1 MFKQTH
7 DQLLNKTI
15 RDFLCD
21 SQQKILTIDSPPKP
35 RQVIKVTTQS
45 TVAEVLKEFATYN
58 LLSSPVIDSTSSDYC
73 GLIDVAD
80 LLKGFLD
87 RLSANYSEL
96 NQEEFLQHHHK
107 ITMAELQSLGL
118 TYSSTKIHHLLHN
131 AEMWYRGDVKSTVL
145 SLIKDGFRVQNNTTT
160 IPSPTSPPPSSKLD
174 HVSRVHHRIAV
185 FDVVPG
191 EQTADGPIPEWRVQ
205 DIISQMDI
213 LRYFVTHAIIK
224 GGEEEEGRDNDVDD
238 DDDDVDEG
246 WKRSVGE
253 WKDYLPSMA
262 KGRVCQ
268 VHCDVPTLTAFSM
281 MQQQGLSGLAVV
293 DPATGKLCGNLSV
306 SDLRGITAD
315 RYGALALPVAVF
327 LLFTHPSLSTSTG
340 LDWENVLLGK
350 YPTEAEGLGSWLVEK
365 KGVPLVACREGTPL
379 KDVVVM
385 MVEERKHRV
394 YVVNDE
400 GVAVGVI
407 TPTDILKLVLE
418 N

>member
-15 RDFLCD
+15 RDFLHD
-21 SQQKILTIDSPPKP
+21 SQQKTIPLDSPPKP
-35 RQVIKVTTQS
+35 RDVIKVSTQN

-73 GLIDVAD
+73 GLIDVVD

-87 RLSANYSEL
+87 RLSTNYPEL
-96 NQEEFLQHHHK
+96 NEEKFLKHHHK
-107 ITMAELQSLGL
+107 FTMAELQSLGL

-131 AEMWYRGDVKSTVL
+131 AEMWYRGDIKSTVF

-160 IPSPTSPPPSSKLD
+160 TTSPTSPPPSSKLD
-174 HVSRVHHRIAV
+174 HASRVHHRIAV

-213 LRYFVTHAIIK
+213 LCHFVTHAIMH
-224 GGEEEEGRDNDVDD
+224 EDD
-238 DDDDVDEG
+238 IDEG
-246 WKRSVGE
+246 WRRSVGE
-253 WKDYLPSMA
+253 WKDCLPSMA
-262 KGRVCQ
+262 TGRVCQ
-268 VHCDVPTLTAFSM
+268 VHCDVPTLTAFSI

-293 DPATGKLCGNLSV
+293 DPSGKLCGNLSV

-327 LLFTHPSLSTSTG
+327 LLFIHPSISAGTG
-340 LDWENVLLGK
+340 LDWETVLLGK
-350 YPTEAEGLGSWLVEK
+350 YPTGAEELEQWLVEN

-394 YVVNDE
+394 YVLNDK
-400 GVAVGVI
+400 GIAVGVI